1 LACVTEEKLLA
12 LVAMLLLK
20 KTVLIAHF
28 LALFLPSAARPPR
41 VKLRNKVELPLLSM
55 GVWQYNSSTAEASV
69 LAALKAGFTAVDTAL
84 DYWNQDGVGKAIRT
98 AIASQT
104 MRREDIFV
112 ETKVPG
118 CGNPLENTT
127 RNPFDCYASTKR
139 NLAFDLQQLGLT
151 HVDLVILHFPP
162 FPSFIVRSCG
172 YLTGSC
178 EMAKA
183 QWKAMVEFYKA
194 GKARA
199 IGVSNYCPSCFE
211 CLRDSEVFPMVNQ
224 VMYHVGMGADP
235 GGIMS
240 YGLKNGVVTQSY
252 SSLGNN
258 PFTQH
263 ADVRIL
269 KGNLTTSIARSHN
282 VSTVQLALKYI
293 VSQGIPA
300 VTKSSNPAHLKS
312 DLDLWSWDL
321 SQEEL
326 GQLQAFEIPGA
337 LQKYSFA
344 CNSAQ
349 QQHLVV

>member
-1 LACVTEEKLLA
+1 MPHANKNALLA
-12 LVAMLLLK
+12 YLLTLLL
-20 KTVLIAHF
+20 
-28 LALFLPSAARPPR
+28 PSDARPPT
-41 VKLRNKVELPLLSM
+41 VTLRNKVELPLLSE
-55 GVWQYNSSTAEASV
+55 GVWQYNSSEAEASV

-84 DYWNQDGVGKAIRT
+84 DYWNQDGVGRAIRKAIE
-98 AIASQT
+98 SHT

-139 NLAFDLQQLGLT
+139 NLAFDLEQLNLT
-151 HVDLVILHFPP
+151 YVDLVILHFPP

-235 GGIMS
+235 AGIVS
-240 YGLKNGVVTQSY
+240 YGQKMGVVTQAY

-269 KGNLTTSIARSHN
+269 KGNLTTGIARSHN

-300 VTKSSNPAHLKS
+300 VTKSSNPAHLRS

-326 GQLQAFEIPGA
+326 GQLQAFKIPGL

-344 CNSAQ
+344 CNGVQ
-349 QQHLVV
+349 EQRLVV

>member
-1 LACVTEEKLLA
+1 
-12 LVAMLLLK
+12 M
-20 KTVLIAHF
+20 LIAHL
-28 LALFLPSAARPPR
+28 LALFLPSAARPPT
-41 VKLRNKVELPLLSM
+41 VTLRNKVELPLVSA
-55 GVWQYNSSTAEASV
+55 GVWQYNSSVAEASI
-69 LAALKAGFTAVDTAL
+69 LAAVKAGFTAVDTAL
-84 DYWNQDGVGKAIRT
+84 DYWNQDGVGRAIQK

-127 RNPFDCYASTKR
+127 RNPFDCYASTAR
-139 NLAFDLQQLGLT
+139 NLAFDLEQLNLT
-151 HVDLVILHFPP
+151 YVDLVIIHFPP

-172 YLTGSC
+172 EWTGSC
-178 EMAKA
+178 QMARA

-235 GGIMS
+235 GGIVS
-240 YGLKNGVVTQSY
+240 YGRKMGVVTQAY

-258 PFTQH
+258 PFTKH

-269 KGNLTTSIARSHN
+269 KGNLTTGIAKSHN

-293 VSQGIPA
+293 ISQGIAA

-321 SQEEL
+321 SEKEMD
-326 GQLQAFEIPGA
+326 QLQAFEIPGV

-344 CNSAQ
+344 CSSAQ